1 MNKQTIAN
9 YKHFLI
15 QAPTPDVEK
24 INESTFT
31 NYAKAWAHIGFLP
44 ILSKIDEY
52 TYHVKLYLYASAI
65 KDREELCMF
74 MATYFRERF
83 RQLSTKAK
91 CNQILVYARI
101 WLKPEEIASANSIN
115 DLEQS
120 LLSILPDETPLR
132 CNDLGEGVRHYLS
145 NIPSTFHYWNDLI
158 LNGYFE
164 ADYEEK
170 CRLEDE
176 QKKLEE
182 SGSSN
187 IKLHVFI
194 KTGGQQPA
202 TWNAKDINNYFQGNI
217 AKKWAM
223 LNGYLPTYTGYTNGT
238 IQFNLVTD
246 PRCTDFNWISL
257 CNKIAIQYKQEV
269 NLLKD
274 ATNFEVK
281 HFVVNDIIG
290 FNIDAS
296 DAEKFRRLNER
307 VKATYASMPKESS
320 WTHYG
325 KIHLNRPLTIPV
337 AKEIELELDISDQKN
352 KPKDEEPKGRLT
364 ISAAIKAALDLGFT
378 ERKAKT
384 QHQGPKSQSEQ
395 SSKRN
400 LEIKEQA
407 LKEIMENRNVSRE
420 EAERIMANPW

>member
-1 MNKQTIAN
+1 
-9 YKHFLI
+9 
-15 QAPTPDVEK
+15 
-24 INESTFT
+24 
-31 NYAKAWAHIGFLP
+31 
-44 ILSKIDEY
+44 
-52 TYHVKLYLYASAI
+52 
-65 KDREELCMF
+65 
-74 MATYFRERF
+74 
-83 RQLSTKAK
+83 LSTKAK

-101 WLKPEEIASANSIN
+101 WLKPEEIASANSLN

-120 LLSILPDETPLR
+120 LLSILPDETPFR
-132 CNDLGEGVRHYLS
+132 CNDQGEGVRHYLS

-187 IKLHVFI
+187 IKLHVFM

-307 VKATYASMPKESS
+307 VQATNASMPKESS

-337 AKEIELELDISDQKN
+337 AKEIGLELDLSDQKN
-352 KPKDEEPKGRLT
+352 KPQDEEPKGRLT
-364 ISAAIKAALDLGFT
+364 ISVAQQILSKLGIKQKSNKLKEQESLSQT
-378 ERKAKT
+378 ELSTKK
-384 QHQGPKSQSEQ
+384 GSD
-395 SSKRN
+395 KRN

-407 LKEIMENRNVSRE
+407 LQEIMENRKVSRE